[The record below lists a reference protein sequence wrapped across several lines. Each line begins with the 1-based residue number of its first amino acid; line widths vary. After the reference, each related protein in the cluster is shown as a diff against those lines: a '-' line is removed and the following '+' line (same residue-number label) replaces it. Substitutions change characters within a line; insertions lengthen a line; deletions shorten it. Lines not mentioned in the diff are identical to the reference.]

1 MKFYIATSL
10 SRVKDHNLVRDAL
23 MAHEHKLTYDWTLHG
38 SVKSVS
44 KRRLQEVSLKE
55 LSGIASADWVIVLL
69 PGGKGTHVELGF
81 AIGRGKN
88 VILHSE
94 DDALFE
100 LGPETNAFFHYP
112 KLTRLT
118 CPLVDVAALMDSSL
132 LQLTEM

>member
-1 MKFYIATSL
+1 
-10 SRVKDHNLVRDAL
+10 

>member
-10 SRVKDHNLVRDAL
+10 SRIKDHNLVRNAL
-23 MAHEHKLTYDWTLHG
+23 MAYGHKLTYDWTLQL
-38 SVKSVS
+38 SVESVS
-44 KRRLQEVSLKE
+44 RKRLEEVSLKD
-55 LSGIASADWVIVLL
+55 LNGIACADWVIVLL

-94 DDALFE
+94 DDAFFE
-100 LGPETNAFFHYP
+100 LGPETNAFYHYP